1 MVNVV
6 LLYLGS
12 VIIIIW
18 GIAHLVPTGSI
29 VKGFGEISRDNRLII
44 TMDWIAEG
52 LTLCFI
58 GLLVLFVTVFA
69 GSASPGAKIVYRLCF
84 AMLVV
89 LSVLSFFTGARTS
102 VLPMKICPFVKLLVA
117 ACLVPS
123 LI

>member
-1 MVNVV
+1 MLNVI

-12 VIIIIW
+12 VIIMLW
-18 GIAHLVPTGSI
+18 GIGHLVPTGSI

-58 GLLVLFVTVFA
+58 GLLISLVTAFA
-69 GSASPGAKIVYRLCF
+69 GPAGAKVVYRLCF
-84 AMLVV
+84 GMLIV

-117 ACLVPS
+117 AFLVPS